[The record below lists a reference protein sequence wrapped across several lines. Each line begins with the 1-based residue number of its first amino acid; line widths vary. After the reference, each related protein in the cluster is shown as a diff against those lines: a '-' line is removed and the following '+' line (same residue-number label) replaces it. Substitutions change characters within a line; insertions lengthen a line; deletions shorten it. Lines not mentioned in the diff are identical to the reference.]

1 MNIRINKF
9 INFVVVSNLYMI
21 PKNHPRF
28 ESLILR
34 EKIKNAF
41 KEGYLADSGMIA
53 HGRGEAFDY
62 LLGEKTNENAIKAI
76 KTSVATLLLAKN
88 PIISV
93 NGNSTALAIEEI
105 IELADITNSKIEIN
119 LFYRTE
125 KRVKIISDLYKKKG
139 YKNILGTDDEK
150 LEYID
155 DIDSP
160 RATASKEGIY
170 SGDVILV
177 SLEDGDRTEVLVNSG
192 KKVIAIDLNPLS
204 RTAKMADI
212 TIVDNI
218 VRTIPWMIK
227 YAKKLKFKDK
237 TYLKDIID
245 SFSNEKNLKR
255 SFKNIDLKKLA
266 DN

>member
-1 MNIRINKF
+1 MYINKF

-21 PKNHPRF
+21 PKNHPRY

-34 EKIKNAF
+34 ERIKNAH

-62 LLGEKTNENAIKAI
+62 LLGEKTSENAIEAI
-76 KTSVATLLLAKN
+76 KASVATLLLAKN
-88 PIISV
+88 PVISV
-93 NGNSTALAIEEI
+93 NGNSTALAIKEI
-105 IELADITNSKIEIN
+105 INLAEVTGSKIELN
-119 LFYRTE
+119 LFYRTK
-125 KRVKIISDLYKKKG
+125 KRVKIIADLYEKNG
-139 YKNILGTDDEK
+139 YKDILGTDDEK
-150 LEYID
+150 LMYIN

-160 RATASKEGIY
+160 RATASEEGIY

-177 SLEDGDRTEVLVNSG
+177 SLEDGDRAEVLVNSG

-204 RTAKMADI
+204 RTAKMANI

-218 VRTIPWMIK
+218 VRTIPLMVKW
-227 YAKKLKFKDK
+227 AKKLKFKDK
-237 TYLKDIID
+237 SYLKDIIYN
-245 SFSNEKNLKR
+245 FSNEKNLKK
-255 SFKNIDLKKLA
+255 SFEGIDLNKLA